1 MDKMKLTKNDGTI
14 EEIEIVTTFKIDKY
28 NNDYIIYKSNNKY
41 YAARYYEKNNNI
53 DLDTNLT
60 KEEKQSLEEVFDKLH
75 KGGII
80 C

>member
-1 MDKMKLTKNDGTI
+1 MDKMKLNKIDGKK
-14 EEIEIVTTFKIDKY
+14 EEIEIVTTFKIDKF
-28 NNDYIIYKSNNKY
+28 NKDYIIYKSNNKY

-53 DLDTNLT
+53 DLDTELT
-60 KEEKQSLEEVFDKLH
+60 DEEKQSLEEVFEKLH